1 MSKRPLLIRP
11 IPAPQ
16 SARVMDEAGARPPE
30 PKHGALLTDYSGRL
44 RIERAA
50 QDFTCLQEP
59 PCIPTASRSGDM
71 RYDLCD
77 ERVRLAQVCWRYG
90 SKATEHAFY
99 CGLNCLSHKTPWA
112 PSVPINVR
120 HGCTPPS
127 TSGHRCTKNY
137 ATSPL
142 LASRRRCIRRKS
154 HDGPGWRRP
163 GNAWLILPI
172 VFLAIRVLSTQG
184 DLRSLPLTH
193 LSRRAPGQEAGERLL
208 HTHKHPISS
217 TIIQYDAIHV

>member
-1 MSKRPLLIRP
+1 MKPARGHRNRSTARRSPITVDVSGSSVRP
-11 IPAPQ
+11 
-16 SARVMDEAGARPPE
+16 
-30 PKHGALLTDYSGRL
+30 
-44 RIERAA
+44 RISHVCRSRH
-50 QDFTCLQEP
+50 
-59 PCIPTASRSGDM
+59 ASRQLRDPVACGNH
-71 RYDLCD
+71 LCD
-77 ERVRLAQVCWRYG
+77 ERVRLAQVCRRYG

-112 PSVPINVR
+112 PSVPIDVR

-184 DLRSLPLTH
+184 DLRSLPFTH
-193 LSRRAPGQEAGERLL
+193 LSRREGGN
-208 HTHKHPISS
+208 S
-217 TIIQYDAIHV
+217 TRPVCFYVVAT